1 MNNILTNLFDG
12 HFNYSNASLL
22 TAHIKQAESSD
33 ILIKLFEKRSCHI
46 TLMYSVCLKLFN
58 FLHSLLFGFNR
69 HTLAIFFGNALP
81 SFIVLLANLLSLKV
95 IYCSKS
101 LKYLKQTKSTK
112 NHGKSRLQNDLR
124 AFLVILTQSFS
135 VITISWGIPIFLTMY
150 HCQTLYV
157 VSIATCPQI
166 KTSLAFFLFTDL
178 FNSSINS
185 LLYSLSGRLF
195 RREFL
200 SNIKAIFTCCRGT
213 LWDVKKQALLLRRQ
227 QIELQ
232 QSNEL
237 STTVNCGMNS
247 RTDSCRRSERL
258 TPLQRNK
265 LRTLTIKKN
274 VSDDDRSLSLV
285 RVSDEHIVG
294 TECELEPINK
304 AHLNQKLKNI
314 RSFKSFLID
323 TVQSLGSSN
332 DTQAKKEK
340 KKFRIFGDKKQQVKD
355 KSSSSST
362 GNVECAFQRQQS
374 INKRFSSTISLTNI
388 DDNQSR
394 TKENVTSL

>member
-1 MNNILTNLFDG
+1 
-12 HFNYSNASLL
+12 
-22 TAHIKQAESSD
+22 
-33 ILIKLFEKRSCHI
+33 
-46 TLMYSVCLKLFN
+46 
-58 FLHSLLFGFNR
+58 
-69 HTLAIFFGNALP
+69 
-81 SFIVLLANLLSLKV
+81 
-95 IYCSKS
+95 
-101 LKYLKQTKSTK
+101 
-112 NHGKSRLQNDLR
+112 
-124 AFLVILTQSFS
+124 
-135 VITISWGIPIFLTMY
+135 
-150 HCQTLYV
+150 
-157 VSIATCPQI
+157 
-166 KTSLAFFLFTDL
+166 
-178 FNSSINS
+178 
-185 LLYSLSGRLF
+185 
-195 RREFL
+195 
-200 SNIKAIFTCCRGT
+200 
-213 LWDVKKQALLLRRQ
+213 
-227 QIELQ
+227 
-232 QSNEL
+232 
-237 STTVNCGMNS
+237 MNS